1 MLLGDL
7 LVANGV
13 VSKGDVRKA
22 TERQK
27 TAGGL
32 LGENLI
38 ALEVVTAEQ
47 LQEVIATFPDPPKN
61 IADTGLKASFI
72 ETLVLKLMYVH
83 GYEMPTEAAAALK
96 LSTTITNEVLDSAR
110 DKGLLEVLGSS
121 GAMLASELRFAL

>member
-13 VSKGDVRKA
+13 VSRGDVRKA

-72 ETLVLKLMYVH
+72 ETLV
-83 GYEMPTEAAAALK
+83 
-96 LSTTITNEVLDSAR
+96 
-110 DKGLLEVLGSS
+110 
-121 GAMLASELRFAL
+121 

>member
-13 VSKGDVRKA
+13 VSRENVREA

-38 ALEVVTAEQ
+38 ALEVVTAEK
-47 LQEVIATFPDPPKN
+47 LQDSQTKRNESRLRVSAF
-61 IADTGLKASFI
+61 SFGI
-72 ETLVLKLMYVH
+72 PSLF
-83 GYEMPTEAAAALK
+83 
-96 LSTTITNEVLDSAR
+96 IDSASCVDATWFVR
-110 DKGLLEVLGSS
+110 
-121 GAMLASELRFAL
+121 